1 MIGGERTEGRETFFE
16 MIHIFH
22 DGPFNLMSKSPSS
35 MQVDVVTLFP
45 EMFAPVIGLSI
56 IGRAVER
63 GLVEVRLHNPLDVLQ
78 SGERADAPPYGGGA
92 GMVMRLEPLAAI
104 LDRLLAEVAPE
115 ERRLLVMTS
124 PAGEPFTQ
132 AAARRFSAY
141 DRLILICGRYEG
153 IDDRIR
159 ELYPCE
165 EFTVGDFVVT
175 GGELPALLMLDAT
188 VRLLAGAITPGSLEG
203 ESFGEAGLGPPS
215 YTRPPQFRGVDVPAV
230 LLSGDHA
237 AIAEFRRA
245 RSRER
250 TARRRPDLNS

>member
-1 MIGGERTEGRETFFE
+1 MRI
-16 MIHIFH
+16 
-22 DGPFNLMSKSPSS
+22 
-35 MQVDVVTLFP
+35 DVLTLFP

-56 IGRAVER
+56 IGRAVEH
-63 GLVEVRLHNPLDVLQ
+63 GLVEIQLHNPLDALRP
-78 SGERADAPPYGGGA
+78 GERADAPPYGGGA
-92 GMVMRLEPLAAI
+92 GMVMRLEPMAAI
-104 LDRLLAEVAPE
+104 LDRLIAEAAPE

-132 AAARRFSAY
+132 AVARRLGAY
-141 DRLILICGRYEG
+141 ERLILICGRYEG
-153 IDDRIR
+153 IDDRLR

-165 EFTVGDFVVT
+165 EFSIGDFIVT

-188 VRLLAGAITPGSLEG
+188 IRLLEGAITPGSLED
-203 ESFGEAGLGPPS
+203 ESFGEAGLGAPS
-215 YTRPPQFRGVDVPAV
+215 YTRPRRFRGVEVPAV

-250 TARRRPDLNS
+250 TARRRPDLIDPGEKH